1 MWLFTLAAQLSTISG
16 NGPHAHALRVARCPP
31 RGPRSALGRPGGR
44 TYFTFVT
51 MRTQLVPAALIAL
64 LVVLHAQLWFGR
76 GSVPNVAKL
85 QDQLQTQKTSNQ
97 QAALFNER
105 LAAEINDLQ
114 EGLEMVEER
123 ARAELG
129 MVKANEIYVQ
139 IAK

>member
-1 MWLFTLAAQLSTISG
+1 
-16 NGPHAHALRVARCPP
+16 
-31 RGPRSALGRPGGR
+31 
-44 TYFTFVT
+44 

-76 GSVPNVAKL
+76 GSVPNVA
-85 QDQLQTQKTSNQ
+85 QLQAHLQAQKFSNQ

-105 LAAEINDLQ
+105 LSAEINDLE